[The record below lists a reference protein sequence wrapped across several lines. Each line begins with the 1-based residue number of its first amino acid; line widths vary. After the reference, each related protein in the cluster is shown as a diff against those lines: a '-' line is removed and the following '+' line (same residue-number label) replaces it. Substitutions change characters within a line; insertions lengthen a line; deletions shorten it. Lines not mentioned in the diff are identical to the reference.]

1 MADPDILIE
10 TDALTRR
17 FRKCEALGSVSFRV
31 RRGQVAALLGPNGSG
46 KTTTLR
52 ILAAALAPS
61 SGFARIAGL
70 DVETHSLDVRRRIG
84 YAPESTPLYP
94 EMRVAEYLEF
104 RGRIKGLRGQL
115 LASRLRSAL
124 DRCGLADVAGRLVG
138 PLSLGYRR
146 RVGLADCF
154 LAEPDVLLLDEPT
167 AGLDPAQAAAVR
179 SLLRDFGRCGAVLF
193 STHDLAEAA
202 NLCDIAVVLNAGRLA
217 AAAPPAELARSR
229 GFSRFDEAYLQLT
242 APPTLVRNPNA
253 RPAV

>member
-1 MADPDILIE
+1 MADSEILIE

-61 SGFARIAGL
+61 SGFARIAGF

-84 YAPESTPLYP
+84 YAPESLPLYP

-115 LASRLRSAL
+115 LASRLRSAV
-124 DRCGLADVAGRLVG
+124 DRCGLADVAGRLG
-138 PLSLGYRR
+138 PLSLGFRR
-146 RVGLADCF
+146 RIGLADCF

-179 SLLRDFGRCGAVLF
+179 DLMRDFGRHAAVLF

-202 NLCDIAVVLNAGRLA
+202 SLCDLAVVLNSGRLA
-217 AAAPPAELARSR
+217 AAAPPAELARAR
-229 GFSRFDEAYLQLT
+229 GFSCFDEAYLQLT

-253 RPAV
+253 RPQA